1 MKLNKP
7 KFWDK
12 GYWIIPIFLL
22 PLTLLLSLIVYFKR
36 KLTKPSKF
44 NTYVICIGNIYL
56 GGTGKT
62 PTSILLAKELIKLEK
77 KTAII
82 RKYYKNHADEHKLIA
97 KNFNNLI
104 LSQNR
109 RDAIKEFQN
118 KFDFMLLD
126 DGFQDYSIHK
136 NFNIICFKHNQLIG
150 NGFTLPSGP
159 LREKLDS
166 LNEAHV
172 ILINGIKN
180 LEFERK
186 LLDINHKLKFF
197 YSSYKPLNIEQFKN
211 KNLLAVAGI
220 GNPENFFQLL
230 KQNNLQ
236 IEKKLIFP
244 DHYEFTSKDINY
256 ILKLKKENNYQII
269 TTEKDFYKI
278 KEPANKMFDF
288 LKVSLEIEK
297 KKELIDL
304 ITNSYNENT

>member
-44 NTYVICIGNIYL
+44 STCVICIGNIYL

-62 PTSILLAKELIKLEK
+62 PTSILLAKELIKLKK
-77 KTAII
+77 KTAIV

-104 LSQNR
+104 LNQNR
-109 RDAIKEFQN
+109 RAAIKESQN

-126 DGFQDYSIHK
+126 DGFQDYSINK
-136 NFNIICFKHNQLIG
+136 NLSIICFKDNQLIG

-166 LNEAHV
+166 LKEAHV

-186 LLDINHKLKFF
+186 LLDINPNLKFF
-197 YSSYKPLNIEQFKN
+197 YSNYKPINIDQFKN
-211 KNLLAVAGI
+211 KDLLAVAGI

-230 KQNNLQ
+230 QQNNLK
-236 IEKKLIFP
+236 IGKKLIFP
-244 DHYEFTSKDINY
+244 DHYEFTSNDINY

-278 KEPANKMFDF
+278 KEPNNKMFKF

-297 KKELIDL
+297 KKRTRRL
-304 ITNSYNENT
+304 NN

>member
-7 KFWDK
+7 KFWGK

-44 NTYVICIGNIYL
+44 STCVICIGNIYL

-62 PTSILLAKELIKLEK
+62 PTSILLAKELIKLKK
-77 KTAII
+77 KTAIV

-104 LSQNR
+104 LNQNR
-109 RDAIKEFQN
+109 RAAIKESQN

-126 DGFQDYSIHK
+126 DGFQDYSINK
-136 NFNIICFKHNQLIG
+136 NLSIICFKDNQLIG

-166 LNEAHV
+166 LKEAHV

-186 LLDINHKLKFF
+186 LLDINPNLKFF
-197 YSSYKPLNIEQFKN
+197 YSNYKPINIDQFKN
-211 KNLLAVAGI
+211 KDLLAVAGI

-230 KQNNLQ
+230 QQNNLK
-236 IEKKLIFP
+236 IGKKLIFP
-244 DHYEFTSKDINY
+244 DHYEFTSNDINY

-278 KEPANKMFDF
+278 KEPNNKMFKF

-297 KKELIDL
+297 KKELVDL
-304 ITNSYNENT
+304 IINSYNENT

>member
-44 NTYVICIGNIYL
+44 STCVICIGNIYL

-62 PTSILLAKELIKLEK
+62 PTSILLAKELIKLKK
-77 KTAII
+77 KTAIV

-104 LSQNR
+104 LNQNR
-109 RDAIKEFQN
+109 RAAIKESQN

-126 DGFQDYSIHK
+126 DGFQDYSINK
-136 NFNIICFKHNQLIG
+136 NLSIICFKDNQLIG

-166 LNEAHV
+166 LKEAHV

-186 LLDINHKLKFF
+186 LLDINPNLKFF
-197 YSSYKPLNIEQFKN
+197 YSNYKPINIDQFKN
-211 KNLLAVAGI
+211 KDLLAVAGI

-230 KQNNLQ
+230 QQNNLK
-236 IEKKLIFP
+236 IGKKLIFP

-297 KKELIDL
+297 KKELIDF